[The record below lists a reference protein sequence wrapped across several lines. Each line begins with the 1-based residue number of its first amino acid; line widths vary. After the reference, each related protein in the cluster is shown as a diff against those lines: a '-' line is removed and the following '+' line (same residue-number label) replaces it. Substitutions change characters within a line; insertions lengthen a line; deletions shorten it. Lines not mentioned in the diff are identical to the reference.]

1 MIWKIVL
8 GGGYASVLDYVCAN
22 EDCIFEEIIIT
33 LLKKVPRRRM
43 EQALLQVSSFSR
55 RKELLKAITGSSQF
69 TVFSANEVNQSLLQ
83 GDESKLKELLDAGLN
98 PDYVL
103 EQDIFLEEN
112 GTLPKG
118 ISMLLAVLILITLK
132 KNNEPFIWQLFGIL
146 ALLLE
151 NGASLE
157 NKFFGVSALDYVC
170 EHESSIPRCIVLCL
184 LGSVSLSSA
193 LLALDKVEDLS
204 VKESLERD
212 LRLNTPLF
220 PSEKY
225 GIENAFKEIFQSVS
239 SISNEPHRPYVK
251 TKYESSDEE

>member
-251 TKYESSDEE
+251 IKYESSDEE